1 MRQKALVTVYI
12 LLLVS
17 LTANAQRARRS
28 RRTNSALQAAAQTM
42 GAEGLKSIQYSGSGY
57 NFALGQSI
65 NPLAPWP
72 KFNVKSYTRV
82 INYES
87 ASSREELVRTQ
98 FDNPPRGGGAQP
110 IIGEQRQVLAVGGS
124 GTFAWNV
131 AGDTAT
137 PVPAAAEERALQL
150 WLTPHGFLKS
160 AQSSAARVTSSAV
173 GGHKTYSVSFLCS
186 GKFKVRGTINDQ
198 NLVER
203 VETRIPN
210 PVLGDMLVVTT
221 YSDYKDFDGVKFPT
235 RIVQSQGGFP
245 VLDLTISAVK
255 ANAPADIQ
263 APDNVR
269 AAAAPPVR
277 VETQK
282 IADGVWYLTG
292 STHHSAA
299 VELKDYVVVIEGPQN
314 EERSLAVIAEVKKL
328 VPNKPIRYLVNTH
341 HHFDH
346 SGGIRTFAAEG
357 ATIITHQ
364 INKAFYERASRAP
377 RTLAAD
383 KLSQPGK
390 PMAIVAMRDKMALS
404 DGARVLELHHIKGN
418 LHHDGIIMAYLPKEK
433 ILIEADVFTPP
444 APNAPP
450 PATPSPFTVNL
461 YENLQRLK
469 LEVNQIAP
477 LHGRLVTMTDLLKAV
492 GKAG

>member
-1 MRQKALVTVYI
+1 MRQKVFAVCI

-17 LTANAQRARRS
+17 LTGNAQRTREG
-28 RRTNSALQAAAQTM
+28 RRTNTALQAAAQTM
-42 GAEGLKSIQYSGSGY
+42 GAEGLKSIQYSGSGF
-57 NFALGQSI
+57 NFALGQSP
-65 NPLAPWP
+65 NPRAPWP
-72 KFNVKSYTRV
+72 RFNVKSYTRV
-82 INYES
+82 INYET

-98 FDNPPRGGGAQP
+98 AENPPRGGGAQP

-137 PVPAAAEERALQL
+137 PVPAAAEERALQI

-160 AQSSAARVTSSAV
+160 AQSSAARVTSRTV

-198 NLVER
+198 NLVQR

-210 PVLGDMLVVTT
+210 PVLGDMLTVTT
-221 YSDYKDFDGVKFPT
+221 YSDYQDFDGIKFPT
-235 RIVQSQGGFP
+235 KIVQSQGGFP
-245 VLDLTISAVK
+245 VLELNISAVK

-269 AAAAPPVR
+269 QVSAPPVR
-277 VETQK
+277 VESQK
-282 IADGVWYLTG
+282 VADGVWYLTG
-292 STHHSAA
+292 STHHSAL
-299 VELKDYVVVIEGPQN
+299 VEFSDHVVVIEAPQN

-328 VPNKPIRYLVNTH
+328 APNKPIRYLVNTH

-346 SGGIRTFAAEG
+346 SGGIRTFVAEG
-357 ATIITHQ
+357 ATIVTHQ

-377 RTLAAD
+377 RTLAPD
-383 KLSQPGK
+383 RLSRPGK
-390 PMAIVAMRDKMALS
+390 PMAIVTMRDKIVLS

-418 LHHDGIIMAYLPKEK
+418 LHNDGIIMAYLPKEK

-444 APNAPP
+444 APNAPTL
-450 PATPSPFTVNL
+450 ATPNPFTVNL

-469 LEVNQIAP
+469 LDVNQIAP
-477 LHGRLVTMTDLLKAV
+477 LHGRLVTMSDLMKAM
-492 GKAG
+492 GKTG

>member
-1 MRQKALVTVYI
+1 D
-12 LLLVS
+12 
-17 LTANAQRARRS
+17 AQRARRT
-28 RRTNSALQAAAQTM
+28 RRTNTALQAASQTM
-42 GAEGLKSIQYSGSGY
+42 GADGLKSIQYSGSGY
-57 NFALGQSI
+57 NFALGQSV
-65 NPLAPWP
+65 NPRAPWP

-82 INYES
+82 INYET
-87 ASSREELVRTQ
+87 ASSREEMVRTQ
-98 FDNPPRGGGAQP
+98 FENPPRGGGAQP

-137 PVPAAAEERALQL
+137 SVPATAEERALQI
-150 WLTPHGFLKS
+150 WLTSHGFLKS
-160 AQSSAARVTSSAV
+160 AQTSAPRITTRTV
-173 GGHKTYSVSFLCS
+173 GGHKMHTVSFLCS

-203 VETRIPN
+203 VETRIAN
-210 PVLGDMLVVTT
+210 PVLGDMLTVTT
-221 YSDYKDFDGVKFPT
+221 YSDYKDFDGIKFPT

-245 VLDLTISAVK
+245 VLDLTITEVM

-263 APDNVR
+263 APDSVR
-269 AAAAPPVR
+269 AGSAPTVR

-292 STHHSAA
+292 GTHHSAA
-299 VELKDYVVVIEGPQN
+299 VEFKDHVVVIEGPQN

-328 VPNKPIRYLVNTH
+328 APNKPIRYLVNTH

-346 SGGIRTFAAEG
+346 SGGIRAFGAEG
-357 ATIITHQ
+357 ATIVTHQ

-377 RTLAAD
+377 RTLGPD

-390 PMAIVAMRDKMALS
+390 PMAIVTMRDKMVLS
-404 DGARVLELHHIKGN
+404 DGARVLELHHIRGN
-418 LHHDGIIMAYLPKEK
+418 LHNDGIIMAYLPKEK

-444 APNAPP
+444 APNTPAPP
-450 PATPSPFTVNL
+450 TPNPFTVNL

-477 LHGRLVTMTDLLKAV
+477 LHGRLVTMADLLKAL
-492 GKAG
+492 GKAS